1 MNFTNLPT
9 LDNFF
14 HASVST
20 PADVESASLSTSV
33 PAADTAPN
41 SGEEHVATG
50 LISDLALILI
60 VAGIA
65 TVVFKRLKQPV
76 VLGTSLPASLSVRI
90 SDISRR

>member
-20 PADVESASLSTSV
+20 PAAVESASLSTSV

-41 SGEEHVATG
+41 SGEEHVDVSC
-50 LISDLALILI
+50 LFFQNLRDH
-60 VAGIA
+60 
-65 TVVFKRLKQPV
+65 FHRLTFT
-76 VLGTSLPASLSVRI
+76 LFLLFS
-90 SDISRR
+90 